1 MGRVKEWYMQHQEA
15 LDYIEE
21 LGHDEGLDAWF
32 SMINHELFTLPEE
45 VEDSIVELET
55 MVWEQD

>member
-1 MGRVKEWYMQHQEA
+1 MQHQEA